1 MAEIFWFSHVLV
13 FTADITLA
21 IVPSRNA
28 LPTLAVLL
36 STFLTRPNRIVFD
49 FHFCL
54 VNGKALIKSISTSRI
69 AKLIFHK

>member
-1 MAEIFWFSHVLV
+1 
-13 FTADITLA
+13 
-21 IVPSRNA
+21 VPSRNA

>member
-1 MAEIFWFSHVLV
+1 MTEILWFSHILILP
-13 FTADITLA
+13 ADITLPV
-21 IVPSRNA
+21 VPCRNA
-28 LPTLAVLL
+28 LSAPAVLL
-36 STFLTRPNRIVFD
+36 SALLTRPVWIVFG